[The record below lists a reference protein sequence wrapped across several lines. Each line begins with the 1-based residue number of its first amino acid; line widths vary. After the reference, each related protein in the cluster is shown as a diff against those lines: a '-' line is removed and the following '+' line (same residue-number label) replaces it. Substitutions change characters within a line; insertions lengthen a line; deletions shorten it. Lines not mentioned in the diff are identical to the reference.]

1 MRKKNSL
8 VSYMYLIQIFDLR
21 SSALS
26 QPRSPKWLEL
36 LKFFERKKR
45 KTTYQVTPIIA
56 ESETFFDL
64 AELQLFN
71 LSYRIFFSKQFF
83 KILKKIEKKKFFLK
97 ILDL

>member
-1 MRKKNSL
+1 MKAAQLDNKGDAAFSKRIDPKDIGMRKKNSL

-45 KTTYQVTPIIA
+45 KTTC
-56 ESETFFDL
+56 
-64 AELQLFN
+64 
-71 LSYRIFFSKQFF
+71 
-83 KILKKIEKKKFFLK
+83 
-97 ILDL
+97 

>member
-64 AELQLFN
+64 AELIQSLIHRLWSFIN
-71 LSYRIFFSKQFF
+71 YCIG
-83 KILKKIEKKKFFLK
+83 
-97 ILDL
+97 